1 MVSRVRLERAIQ
13 IADLY
18 LVAASLR
25 AVVMTHSQCV
35 VYKGQ
40 RLRRGRLTTAQA
52 PASPVEV
59 FPVVLRA
66 DKLERDPNKGLNLLA
81 LDELDRGFHRPAALT
96 LGVLEDGHI

>member
-1 MVSRVRLERAIQ
+1 MTETMIREDFVRIVLVGLLDRSGNGQ

-52 PASPVEV
+52 SI
-59 FPVVLRA
+59 
-66 DKLERDPNKGLNLLA
+66 
-81 LDELDRGFHRPAALT
+81 T
-96 LGVLEDGHI
+96 C